1 MPVPETAEGA
11 HRDCFNATK
20 CHSSR
25 SSPLLHRASQKES
38 VFSSQAIV
46 CSMSVTSWPAFS
58 QVDKFL
64 LLLYVNAVLL
74 LKGREAEGWADC
86 PAH

>member
-1 MPVPETAEGA
+1 
-11 HRDCFNATK
+11 
-20 CHSSR
+20 
-25 SSPLLHRASQKES
+25 
-38 VFSSQAIV
+38 
-46 CSMSVTSWPAFS
+46 MSVTSWPAFS